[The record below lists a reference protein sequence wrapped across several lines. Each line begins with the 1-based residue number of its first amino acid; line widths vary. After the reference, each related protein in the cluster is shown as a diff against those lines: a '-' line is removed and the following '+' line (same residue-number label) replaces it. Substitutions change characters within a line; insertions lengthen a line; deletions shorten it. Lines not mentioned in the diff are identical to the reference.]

1 MQGYVLCFGSDDN
14 DDDDA
19 KTLIFS
25 RYIQLALDLAFSGKI
40 FMILRRCV
48 EHVYARTHAHTHAG
62 NMYRACDHVL
72 NCLFLFAAALSRTRT
87 AQADVMR
94 RQRLHLRAA

>member
-1 MQGYVLCFGSDDN
+1 MQGYVLCLGSD

-48 EHVYARTHAHTHAG
+48 EHVYARTHARRHMH
-62 NMYRACDHVL
+62 RACDHVL

-87 AQADVMR
+87 AQTDAMR